1 LVKFI
6 PKQTPHGREQH
17 LMEGKIMANV
27 KEIEGIGPSYAE
39 KLKTVGV
46 TTIPSLLKKGSTSQ
60 DRKELVEA
68 TGINGDMLLK
78 WVNHADLIRIKGV
91 GPEYAEL
98 LEAAGVDS
106 VPELAQRVPQNLH
119 QKMLECNTEKKLVRR
134 PPALS
139 QVKSWVKQ
147 AQKLPR
153 VITY

>member
-1 LVKFI
+1 
-6 PKQTPHGREQH
+6 
-17 LMEGKIMANV
+17 MANV
-27 KEIEGIGPSYAE
+27 KEVEGIGPSYAE
-39 KLKTVGV
+39 KLKTVGIV
-46 TTIPSLLKKGSTSQ
+46 TTSSLLAQGSTAQ
-60 DRKELVEA
+60 DRKKIAES
-68 TGINGDMLLK
+68 TGINGDMLLR
-78 WVNHADLIRIKGV
+78 WVNHADLIRIKGI

-119 QKMLECNTEKKLVRR
+119 QKMLECNAEKKLVRR

-139 QVKSWVKQ
+139 MVTSWVKQ